1 MPLTLAAR
9 ESDAVV
15 GTVILVHSDLEAR
28 PDLSPWASLYV
39 VPDHRGKGIGSL
51 LIAAVVQEAKLGFSS
66 LFLFTQTSE
75 ALYAK
80 RGWQKVDF
88 RARVELNSGRP

>member
-1 MPLTLAAR
+1 M
-9 ESDAVV
+9 
-15 GTVILVHSDLEAR
+15 
-28 PDLSPWASLYV
+28 

-51 LIAAVVQEAKLGFSS
+51 LIAAVVQEANKLGFSS